1 MLGNFWTTPKDGNW
15 LLRDPTMRLEVRTY
29 STTPW
34 SPGKGRGTGGWI
46 NCQWLNKLCLCN
58 EAPIKFQKDWVWR
71 ASMLL
76 NMCRFG
82 GELTHWKRL
91 WCLEGFGAGGEVD
104 DRGWDGWMAS
114 PTHRTWVWGNSGSWW
129 WTGKLGVLRF
139 MGWQRVGHDWATE
152 LNWTLLSKDHGSLV
166 TFPISSLLYFF
177 HLNVPLYRK
186 LYPILCNGLYWEKNL
201 KKRRYMCT
209 YNWMTLLCNRN

>member
-76 NMCRFG
+76 NSVDL
-82 GELTHWKRL
+82 GESWLIGKDSDVWRDLGQEEKWMTEDEMAGWHHQL
-91 WCLEGFGAGGEVD
+91 IGLEFEG
-104 DRGWDGWMAS
+104 
-114 PTHRTWVWGNSGSWW
+114 T
-129 WTGKLGVLRF
+129 LGVGDGQGSLVCCDSWGGKESD
-139 MGWQRVGHDWATE
+139 MTE
-152 LNWTLLSKDHGSLV
+152 RLNWTELCSPRTMEAWWL
-166 TFPISSLLYFF
+166 FPYLPFCISFIWMFLYIG
-177 HLNVPLYRK
+177 NCTQYSVMAY
-186 LYPILCNGLYWEKNL
+186 IG
-201 KKRRYMCT
+201 KRI
-209 YNWMTLLCNRN
+209 